1 MRIDSAVSLLS
12 LLVALAATPA
22 ISQEATASG
31 SRIPHPVITNI
42 SVTEGADGIDVEVTF
57 SQLVQAEVNTLEH
70 PDRLVFDFP
79 GCELSHPGQRLAVN
93 RGSVLA
99 VRAAAFSAAPPIA
112 RVVIDLRSA
121 QEHEETYAGN
131 KLTIKLRTKG
141 NVQPMVPASGG
152 NNPAPNNQPSP
163 PKSARADRPAPK
175 SSEGTPPKPIVQP
188 HRWLR
193 ARQPSSL
200 TPTPCSTKP
209 DP

>member
-1 MRIDSAVSLLS
+1 MRIDSAISLLS
-12 LLVALAATPA
+12 LLVILAAIPA

-42 SVTEGADGIDVEVTF
+42 SVTEGADSIDVEVTF

-93 RGSVLA
+93 RGPVLS
-99 VRAAAFSAAPPIA
+99 VRAAAFSTAPPIA

-121 QEHEETYAGN
+121 LEHVETYAGN
-131 KLTIKLRTKG
+131 KLIIKLRTKG
-141 NVQPMVPASGG
+141 NVQPLVSGSRG
-152 NNPAPNNQPSP
+152 NTPTPNSQPP
-163 PKSARADRPAPK
+163 PKSARESSRLAPK
-175 SSEGTPPKPIVQP
+175 SSEGTRPSQLRSRQ
-188 HRWLR
+188 RWLR
-193 ARQPSSL
+193 ARQPSRSM
-200 TPTPCSTKP
+200 PTPFSTKR